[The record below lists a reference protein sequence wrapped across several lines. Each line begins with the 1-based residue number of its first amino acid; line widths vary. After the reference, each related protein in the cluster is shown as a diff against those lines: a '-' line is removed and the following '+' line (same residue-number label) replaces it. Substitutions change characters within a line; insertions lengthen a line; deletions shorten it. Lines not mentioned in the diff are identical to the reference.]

1 VPSATPTGTLERPA
15 GSSGPDP
22 ATGSRRRRV
31 GGQVAWRTLLAAV
44 AGVLLLL
51 AFPGSSLPLLA
62 PLGPAA
68 LALAVHGQRPRVGAW
83 LGLVAGLAFFV
94 PLLSWS
100 GIFVGA
106 LPWLAL
112 ATSQA
117 VYVALLGAATA
128 ATSRLPLWPLWAA
141 ALWVGQEALRGRFPF
156 GGFPWGRLGLSQT
169 EGPFLALAAY
179 GGVPLVG
186 FAVALTGTLL
196 AAAVLRLRSG
206 GPRRAAALTAVGA
219 LAVPVLGGLAWLPLP
234 GSSLTAGGPTRT
246 VAVVQGDVPQPGL
259 EFNARRRA
267 VLDNHVAQTI
277 ALAEAV
283 AAGEQPQPDLVVWPE
298 NSSDIDPYR
307 NADAA
312 REIGRAARAVGAP
325 VLVGAVVSGPGEFI
339 SNTAIVWDPE
349 TGPGDTY
356 VKRHPVPFAEY
367 IPFRDFFRLFSDKV
381 DLVRRDFAAG
391 HEVGLLEVGGTRI
404 ADVIC
409 FEVVYDGLVRDA
421 VSAGAGMVVV
431 QTNNATFG
439 YSAESEQQVAAARVR
454 AVEFGRSVALAS
466 TSGIS
471 TVIAPD
477 GSLAAASGLFEPAVF
492 VEEVAQRDAPTL
504 AQRLGAGPEWLLSAL
519 GAGALLAV
527 AAPALRRRLRRR
539 PA

>member
-1 VPSATPTGTLERPA
+1 VPSAIPTGTLERPA
-15 GSSGPDP
+15 GP
-22 ATGSRRRRV
+22 AAAAPAAASRWRL
-31 GGQVAWRTLLAAV
+31 GGQAAWRTLLAAV

-51 AFPGSSLPLLA
+51 AFPGASLPWLA

-68 LALAVHGQRPRVGAW
+68 LALAVSGQRARSGAW
-83 LGLVAGLAFFV
+83 LGLVCGLAFFV

-112 ATSQA
+112 AGAQA
-117 VYVALLGAATA
+117 AFVALLGAASA
-128 ATSRLPLWPLWAA
+128 VTSRLPLWPLWAA
-141 ALWVGQEALRGRFPF
+141 ALWVGSEALRGRLPF

-169 EGPFLALAAY
+169 EGPFLAFAAY

-196 AAAVLRLRSG
+196 AAAVLQLVRG
-206 GPRRAAALTAVGA
+206 GRRTAALAALGAV
-219 LAVPVLGGLAWLPLP
+219 AVPALGGLAWLPLP
-234 GSSLTAGGPTRT
+234 GSSLTTGGPTRT

-259 EFNARRRA
+259 DFNERRRA
-267 VLDNHVAQTI
+267 VLDNHVNQTI
-277 ALAEAV
+277 GLAEAV

-312 REIGRAARAVGAP
+312 RQISRAADAIGAP
-325 VLVGAVVSGPGEFI
+325 ILVGAVVRGPGEFV
-339 SNTAIVWDPE
+339 SNTAIVWDPQ

-367 IPFRDFFRLFSDKV
+367 IPFRDFFRLFSEHV
-381 DLVRRDFAAG
+381 DRVSRDFAAG
-391 HEVGLLEVGGTRI
+391 DEVGLLDVGGARI

-409 FEVVYDGLVRDA
+409 FEVVYDGLVHDA

-471 TVIAPD
+471 AVIAPD

-492 VEEVAQRDAPTL
+492 VEEIAQRDSRTL
-504 AQRLGAGPEWLLSAL
+504 AERLGAGPEWLLSAL
-519 GAGALLAV
+519 GTGALLTVAV
-527 AAPALRRRLRRR
+527 PGLRRRGG
-539 PA
+539 AG

>member
-1 VPSATPTGTLERPA
+1 MPSVTPTGTLERPA
-15 GSSGPDP
+15 GSSGPPP
-22 ATGSRRRRV
+22 AAASRWRA
-31 GGQVAWRTLLAAV
+31 GGQAAWRTLLAAV
-44 AGVLLLL
+44 AGLLLLL

-68 LALAVHGQRPRVGAW
+68 LALAVHRQRARAGAW
-83 LGLVAGLAFFV
+83 LGLVCGLCSFV

-112 ATSQA
+112 AASQA
-117 VYVALLGAATA
+117 AFVALLGAATA

-141 ALWVGQEALRGRFPF
+141 ALWVASEALRGRFPF
-156 GGFPWGRLGLSQT
+156 GGFPWARLGLSQT
-169 EGPFLALAAY
+169 EGPFLAFAAY

-196 AAAVLRLRSG
+196 AAAVLQLLRG
-206 GPRRAAALTAVGA
+206 GRRAAALTAVGA
-219 LAVPVLGGLAWLPLP
+219 LAVPALGGLAWLPLP
-234 GSSLTAGGPTRT
+234 GSSLATGGPTRT

-259 EFNARRRA
+259 EFNERRRA
-267 VLDNHVAQTI
+267 VLDNHVDQTVG
-277 ALAEAV
+277 LAEAV

-307 NADAA
+307 NDDAA
-312 REIGRAARAVGAP
+312 TQISRAAQAIGAP
-325 VLVGAVVSGPGEFI
+325 ILVGAVISGPGEFI
-339 SNTAIVWDPE
+339 SNTAIVWDPV

-356 VKRHPVPFAEY
+356 VKRHPVPFGEY

-391 HEVGLLEVGGTRI
+391 DEVGLLEVGGARI
-404 ADVIC
+404 GDLIC

-421 VSAGAGMVVV
+421 VRAGAGMVVV

-439 YSAESEQQVAAARVR
+439 YSAESEQQLAASRVR
-454 AVEFGRSVALAS
+454 AVEYGRTVAVVS

-471 TVIAPD
+471 AIVAPD
-477 GSLAAASGLFEPAVF
+477 GSLAASSGLFESAVF
-492 VEEVAQRDAPTL
+492 VEEIAQRDSTTL
-504 AQRLGAGPEWLLSAL
+504 AERLGAGPEWLLTAL
-519 GAGALLAV
+519 GGGALLAV
-527 AAPALRRRLRRR
+527 AVPGLRRRRAGRGAR
-539 PA
+539 